1 MRSKLLYICWYPR
14 DILGTSCIFTL
25 RETLAIGKN
34 LDLVLYTGYF
44 PSGSAV
50 KTLPAMQ
57 EMRVRSLG
65 LEDPLEEGMA
75 THSSILA
82 WKTLGR
88 GAWRAVA
95 HLSGAGEAI
104 AVAVFTAPSPLG
116 VDRGLRSRAHAQ
128 SCPILYNPNNITC
141 CRNEL

>member
-1 MRSKLLYICWYPR
+1 MLYICWYPR

-34 LDLVLYTGYF
+34 LDLVPYTGYF

-65 LEDPLEEGMA
+65 LEDPLEREWQP
-75 THSSILA
+75 TPVFLP
-82 WKTLGR
+82 
-88 GAWRAVA
+88 
-95 HLSGAGEAI
+95 GEAH
-104 AVAVFTAPSPLG
+104 G
-116 VDRGLRSRAHAQ
+116 QRSLEGYRPEGCRA
-128 SCPILYNPNNITC
+128 STL
-141 CRNEL
+141 LK

>member
-1 MRSKLLYICWYPR
+1 MLYICWYPR
-14 DILGTSCIFTL
+14 DTLVTSCIFTL

-34 LDLVLYTGYF
+34 LDLVPYTGYF
-44 PSGSAV
+44 PGGSAV

-88 GAWRAVA
+88 GAWRAVV
-95 HLSGAGEAI
+95 HR
-104 AVAVFTAPSPLG
+104 VAKS
-116 VDRGLRSRAHAQ
+116 
-128 SCPILYNPNNITC
+128 
-141 CRNEL
+141 